1 MGSESC
7 RPNRGSR
14 NGVCVGGWGEGS
26 PPGAPPN
33 PMGDPEAAD
42 SDSDPFSGRPP
53 SDPLAVDPGGDKVN
67 PVGGPL
73 TPPGDPP
80 PPWGSLQVVGFESAP
95 LGDNGGRPR
104 DDVLSA
110 RPARQVPS

>member
-42 SDSDPFSGRPP
+42 SDSDSFSGRPP
-53 SDPLAVDPGGDKVN
+53 DPCAVDPWARARGIARGTGSYPKN
-67 PVGGPL
+67 PPEIGPITL
-73 TPPGDPP
+73 PQAVKHTVRKEIEFPRE
-80 PPWGSLQVVGFESAP
+80 WRVL
-95 LGDNGGRPR
+95 RPR
-104 DDVLSA
+104 GT
-110 RPARQVPS
+110 PKPKF